1 MTTTLNSKPQ
11 AATTTL
17 ATRLAKT
24 QNSLF
29 RNVATSRAAK
39 RNASKIN
46 YSEDYPEL
54 EFQEDDAGALED
66 DGDLNYE
73 DNGNVG
79 MDIYRGIINNN
90 HMNYQTAGAKM
101 APQELNEGLIPFTEL
116 QQAQQ
121 QPDVIVPIKLNVT
134 HNGLVLR
141 DSILWNV
148 SDEMLTAETF
158 ANMMVED
165 LDLTKSVET
174 TIAAQINDQ
183 LEQYQE
189 LLSHPNNQII
199 DQFLQNE
206 GEFHA
211 VLELSVY
218 IGEDFFT
225 DRIEWNF
232 LDEYY
237 TPEMFA
243 KDIVRDMS
251 LRREFETAIAFSVYE
266 EIYKIKRELVD
277 NPQQITQYIDT
288 LPFFNLV
295 HQSSK
300 VDDASKLSVQG
311 IRYDKKKLGE
321 EFSPSLERLS
331 EWEIEKRETEKERN
345 LRRRK
350 RETMRVR

>member
-1 MTTTLNSKPQ
+1 MSTLNCKPQ
-11 AATTTL
+11 AAATTL
-17 ATRLAKT
+17 ATRLAKS

-46 YSEDYPEL
+46 YSEDYAEL
-54 EFQEDDAGALED
+54 EFQEDDAGAHED
-66 DGDLNYE
+66 EGDLNYE
-73 DNGNVG
+73 DYGNVG
-79 MDIYRGIINNN
+79 LDIYRGIINNN

-101 APQELNEGLIPFTEL
+101 APQQFNELLTPFTNSTLPKKPE
-116 QQAQQ
+116 A
-121 QPDVIVPIKLNVT
+121 IVPIKLNVT

-141 DSILWNV
+141 DSILWNMN
-148 SDEMLTAETF
+148 DELLTAETF
-158 ANMMVED
+158 ASLMVED

-174 TIAAQINDQ
+174 AIVGQINDQ
-183 LEQYQE
+183 LDQYEE
-189 LLSHPNNQII
+189 LFSHPNNQII

-225 DRIEWNF
+225 DRVEWNF
-232 LDEYY
+232 TDDLY
-237 TPEMFA
+237 TPEIFA
-243 KDIVRDMS
+243 KGIVQDMS

-295 HQSSK
+295 NQSMK
-300 VDDASKLSVQG
+300 VDDASQLSVQG
-311 IRYDKKKLGE
+311 IRYDKKKHGE